1 MSCKPCH
8 TGRSHKGG
16 LPCGNSCG
24 GLEPESQGH
33 RHALCYTFYLSV
45 KNSVAT
51 KIRFLVGK
59 KSQLEFSQ
67 STVSSIAN
75 ERCLVSSGPVA
86 ADGAGIV
93 PDVSVNPGVAG
104 PKTPDCKLFATRLAH
119 ERSLVSVLE
128 NQAMCFQ

>member
-1 MSCKPCH
+1 MLFATHSISWSIRTFDFKCKN
-8 TGRSHKGG
+8 R
-16 LPCGNSCG
+16 
-24 GLEPESQGH
+24 
-33 RHALCYTFYLSV
+33 
-45 KNSVAT
+45 VAI

-59 KSQLEFSQ
+59 KIANLNSVK
-67 STVSSIAN
+67 VSKAN

-104 PKTPDCKLFATRLAH
+104 PKTPDCKLLATRLAH

-128 NQAMCFQ
+128 NQAICFVFFGRRFILGPKLPKPRAKQVQA

>member
-1 MSCKPCH
+1 MLFATHSISWSIRTFDFKCKN
-8 TGRSHKGG
+8 R
-16 LPCGNSCG
+16 
-24 GLEPESQGH
+24 
-33 RHALCYTFYLSV
+33 
-45 KNSVAT
+45 VAI

-59 KSQLEFSQ
+59 KIVNLNSVK
-67 STVSSIAN
+67 VSKAN

-104 PKTPDCKLFATRLAH
+104 PKTPDCKLLATRLAH

-128 NQAMCFQ
+128 NQAICFVFFGRRFIFGSSFDNDQPRVKLYFR